1 MSSAEEE
8 FRKKKTRIRKTY
20 FWLIAIPIGVL
31 ICMLTAPIIPITG
44 CAVGWTINKIYKD
57 LFH

>member
-8 FRKKKTRIRKTY
+8 FRKKKTRIRKAY

>member
-8 FRKKKTRIRKTY
+8 FRKKKTRISKTY

-31 ICMLTAPIIPITG
+31 ICMLTAPIIYISG